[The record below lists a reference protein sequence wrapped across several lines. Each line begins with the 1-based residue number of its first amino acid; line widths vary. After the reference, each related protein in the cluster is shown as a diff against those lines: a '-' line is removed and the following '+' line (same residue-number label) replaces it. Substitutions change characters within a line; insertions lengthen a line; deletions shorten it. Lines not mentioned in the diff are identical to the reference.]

1 MRFLLG
7 KSMNLTGYSEEIF
20 PTPHTLHPTPRLDFN
35 LVVTPSEFWFWRTGG
50 GFFGNE
56 FQKDIF

>member
-35 LVVTPSEFWFWRTGG
+35 LVVTPSAFAPVS
-50 GFFGNE
+50 N
-56 FQKDIF
+56 KNLAIA